1 MSSKSLFSV
10 QVETSACKSSAAKRD
25 YETLNLSS
33 KKYYCSKR
41 EKKRQY
47 ICLRVIPVEVIP
59 SRLDLHREL
68 PEQPFI
74 LVPVYHVKLTII
86 S

>member
-41 EKKRQY
+41 KEEAVY
-47 ICLRVIPVEVIP
+47 MFEVIPVEVIP